1 LYDENIEGLVMGEA
15 KVLVL
20 GLGNSL
26 VGDDGVGIHLMHQL
40 QALGWDDVEFA
51 ESAAGGIAML
61 ELVAGY
67 DKLLLLDCIISGE
80 DEPGKVVVLSEEELT
95 AVRHAS
101 SIHDLAV
108 GEVWQLGQRMGYRM
122 PYVVAVAITVELK
135 WEIKEELSPAAQNA
149 LLAALERCLEIL
161 ASWGINPSQ
170 RE

>member
-1 LYDENIEGLVMGEA
+1 MDKG

-26 VGDDGVGIHLMHQL
+26 VGDDGVGIHLLHRL
-40 QALGWDDVEFA
+40 QALEWGEELEFA

-67 DKLLLLDCIISGE
+67 DRLLLLDCIIAGE
-80 DEPGKVVVLSEEELT
+80 DEPGKVMVLSEEELT

-122 PYVVAVAITVELK
+122 PHVVAVAITVELK
-135 WEIKEELSPAAQNA
+135 WEIGEELSPAAQNA
-149 LLAALERCLEIL
+149 LPEAEEKSLEIL
-161 ASWGINPSQ
+161 AGWGIKPTS
-170 RE
+170 

>member
-1 LYDENIEGLVMGEA
+1 MEGLVMDEG

-26 VGDDGVGIHLMHQL
+26 VGDDGVGIHLLHRL
-40 QALGWDDVEFA
+40 QELRWGHEVEFA
-51 ESAAGGIAML
+51 ESAAGGIAIL

-67 DKLLLLDCIISGE
+67 ERLLLLDCILAGD
-80 DEPGKVVVLSEEELT
+80 DEPGKVLVLGEEELT
-95 AVRHAS
+95 TIRHAS

-122 PYVVAVAITVELK
+122 PHVVAVAIKVELK

-149 LLAALERCLEIL
+149 LPIAQNRCLEIL
-161 ASWGINPSQ
+161 AGWRIEPI
-170 RE
+170 